1 LSATEALSAS
11 ERERKQGWLARVYG
25 LLAAAYGKPEPRPRA
40 DPVGELV
47 GTILSQHTSDVNSQR
62 AFANLIATF
71 GSWEAVRDAPVAAI
85 AAAVKSAGL
94 ANVKAPRI
102 KAVLQ
107 TIAARH
113 GRLSLDH
120 LAELPLAE
128 AKEQLQSL
136 PGIGPKTAACTLLFS
151 FGLPAFPVDTH
162 IYRVTRRLGILPERL
177 SADAAHDYLEQLVPA
192 DHVYPAHVLLI
203 WHGRRICHA
212 QRPLCPEC
220 VLLHECDYGRRSV
233 GLD

>member
-1 LSATEALSAS
+1 MSTVSEMLAL
-11 ERERKQGWLARVYG
+11 EREQKGQWLARVYE
-25 LLAAAYGKPEPRPRA
+25 LLRTAYGKPEREERD
-40 DPVGELV
+40 DPIGELV
-47 GTILSQHTSDVNSQR
+47 GTILSQHTSDINSRR
-62 AFANLIATF
+62 AYVNLIATF
-71 GSWEAVRDAPVAAI
+71 GSWEAVREAGI
-85 AAAVKSAGL
+85 ADIATAVRSAGL
-94 ANVKAPRI
+94 ASVKAPRI

-107 TIAARH
+107 TIAARY

-120 LAELPLAE
+120 LADLPLAE
-128 AKEQLQSL
+128 AKKQLTSL

-177 SADAAHDYLEQLVPA
+177 GADAAHDYLEPLVPA
-192 DHVYPAHVLLI
+192 DEVYPLHVLLI

-220 VLLHECDYGRRSV
+220 ALLHDCNFGRRAV